1 MKTDSTTPEGEA
13 QFADVI
19 AALGPDV
26 KRSQMM
32 GRPCVTTG
40 GKMVACL
47 TDDRLAVKLGR
58 DTDRFAE
65 ALRIDGAAVFEP
77 GPGHPF
83 HDWVAVPLSAA
94 DQWLPLAV
102 AALEHQRG

>member
-1 MKTDSTTPEGEA
+1 MIDSTTAEGEA
-13 QFADVI
+13 QFADVV

-26 KRSQMM
+26 KRTQMM
-32 GRPCVTTG
+32 GRPSVTTG

-47 TDDRLAVKLGR
+47 KNDALAVKLGR
-58 DTDRFAE
+58 DTERFAA

-77 GPGHPF
+77 GPGHQF
-83 HDWVAVPLSAA
+83 KDWVAVPLSAA

-102 AALEHQRG
+102 AAVEHQRG